1 MFDSYIKELE
11 ATDARH
17 KKDHTQ
23 PEYPQEVA
31 QTLVILY
38 KSVAAL
44 NDFITVKLRDPE
56 TKMYP
61 RLLKA
66 VLVPFLENVESTT
79 QALKVMRT
87 SGDSGQVPVG
97 INKHLARLNR
107 VGVDVANATIYADK
121 EERLTRRELMQIY
134 RDSFPYTDF
143 KQALEAHVEVARAA
157 RLKVRMHHMD
167 LGNGEAETVRKNAA
181 SPFAHQKSNTEVEK
195 DLREQANQRAHR
207 AANSNLGRAI
217 KAYARY
223 HSNLPT
229 SLRGLPFKAFRM
241 PIIPNFQ
248 DIGLQIDI
256 ESKLKLLGFKVKMLS
271 DAFPVI
277 EDQFLIAFDHKQMEI
292 DSGVRKDKDGN
303 FRVMRKT
310 GPKEKIAANEATDKL
325 LAVLE
330 SINEK
335 SHERYALG
343 STMFIPN
350 PRNPKL
356 WLAWVVRENQ
366 RKGLAQMTST
376 IEAGWGLP
384 MSGMDKMTVE
394 DD

>member
-11 ATDARH
+11 DNAARH
-17 KKDHTQ
+17 AKDHTQ
-23 PEYPQEVA
+23 PEFPQEVA

-38 KSVAAL
+38 KSATAL

-66 VLVPFLENVESTT
+66 ALVPFLENVENAT
-79 QALKVMRT
+79 QALKILRQ
-87 SGDSGQVPVG
+87 SGDSAQVPAG
-97 INKHLARLNR
+97 INKYMARLNR
-107 VGVDVANATIYADK
+107 VGVDIANATIYADK

-134 RDSFPYTDF
+134 RDSFPYAEF
-143 KQALEAHVEVARAA
+143 KQALEAHVESARAA
-157 RLKVRMHHMD
+157 NLRVRMHHLD
-167 LGNGEAETVRKNAA
+167 LGSADAETVRKNAG
-181 SPFAHQKSNTEVEK
+181 SPFAHQKSKTDVES
-195 DLREQANQRAHR
+195 DLRDQAVNRAQR

-217 KAYARY
+217 KAYSRFY
-223 HSNLPT
+223 NDLPT

-241 PIIPNFQ
+241 PIIPDFQ
-248 DIGLQIDI
+248 DVGLQIDI
-256 ESKLKLLGFKVKMLS
+256 EQKLKRLGFKVKMLG

-292 DSGVRKDKDGN
+292 DSGVRKNKAGN
-303 FRVMRKT
+303 FVVVRRT

-350 PRNPKL
+350 PRNSKL

-376 IEAGWGLP
+376 VEAGWGLP
-384 MSGMDKMTVE
+384 MSGMDRLTVE